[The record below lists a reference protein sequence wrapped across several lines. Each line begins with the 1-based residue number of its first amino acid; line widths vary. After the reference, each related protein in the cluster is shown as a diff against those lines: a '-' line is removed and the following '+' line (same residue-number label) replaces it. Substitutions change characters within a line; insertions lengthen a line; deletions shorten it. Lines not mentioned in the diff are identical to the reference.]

1 MTEATIFA
9 LATAPGRS
17 GVAMLRVS
25 GPAAGAAVRRL
36 GVEPLPAPRRAT
48 RRRIFHPS
56 DGTPIDDA
64 ILLWFPGPASFTGE
78 DVLELHLHG
87 GPAVLARALDAL
99 GRIAG
104 FRLAE
109 PGEFTK
115 RAFLNGKLDLT
126 AAEGLA
132 DLVMAETEAQRKLA
146 LRQLEGELGRLYE
159 SWRARL
165 VGMLAALE
173 AAIDF
178 PDEDLPP
185 GLIERVRA
193 GISTLG
199 REIAAHIG
207 DAHRGERLRDGLSVA
222 LVGPPNSGKS
232 SIFNYFV
239 KRDAAIVSAVAGTT
253 RDVIEAHLDI
263 GGYPVILADT
273 AGLRLS
279 ADEIETEGVRRAMA
293 RARAADLWI
302 GVLDASAPGAVP
314 AELRA
319 LPATRAILVAN
330 KTDLAPAPVE
340 TSVEATVEA
349 QLAIDG
355 VAALAVSART
365 GVGMDALRD
374 RLGRMAASALA
385 VGASPVL
392 TRARHREALEAAAAA
407 LDRAG
412 RAELPE
418 LLAEDLRLATRSVGR
433 ITGRVDV
440 EDILDRIFAQ
450 FCIGK

>member
-25 GPAAGAAVRRL
+25 GPAAADAVRRL
-36 GVEPLPAPRRAT
+36 GVETMPVPRRAT
-48 RRRIFHPS
+48 RCRISHPT
-56 DGTPIDDA
+56 DGTPIDEA

-78 DVLELHLHG
+78 DLLELHLHG

-159 SWRARL
+159 SWRERL
-165 VGMLAALE
+165 VGMLAELE

-178 PDEDLPP
+178 PEEDLPA
-185 GLIERVRA
+185 GLIDRVRQ
-193 GISTLG
+193 GIGALR
-199 REIAAHIG
+199 REITAHIG

-232 SIFNYFV
+232 SIFNYLV

-279 ADEIETEGVRRAMA
+279 ADEIESEGVRRAMA

-302 GVLDASAPGAVP
+302 GVLDASAPGSVP

-319 LPATRAILVAN
+319 LPADRAILVAN
-330 KTDLAPAPVE
+330 KADLAAPTPVE
-340 TSVEATVEA
+340 APA
-349 QLAIDG
+349 AIDG
-355 VAALAVSART
+355 VAALPVSALT
-365 GVGMDALRD
+365 GVGMEALRD
-374 RLGRMAASALA
+374 RLGRMAAGAMA

-412 RAELPE
+412 QVELPE

>member
-1 MTEATIFA
+1 MTGEDTIFA
-9 LATAPGRS
+9 LATAAGRS

-25 GPAAGAAVRRL
+25 GPGAGDAIRKLAEGRFPEPRHATHRRL
-36 GVEPLPAPRRAT
+36 R
-48 RRRIFHPS
+48 HPTT
-56 DGTPIDDA
+56 GTPIDDG
-64 ILLWFPGPASFTGE
+64 ILLWFPAPASFTGE
-78 DVLELHLHG
+78 DVVELHLHG
-87 GPAVLARALDAL
+87 GPAVLAAALDAL
-99 GRIAG
+99 GRIPG
-104 FRLAE
+104 FRLAA

-115 RAFLNGKLDLT
+115 RAFLNGRLDLT

-159 SWRARL
+159 GWRDRL
-165 VGMLAALE
+165 VGLLAELE

-178 PDEDLPP
+178 PDEDLPA
-185 GLIERVRA
+185 GLIEKVRRDLLR
-193 GISTLG
+193 LG
-199 REIAAHIG
+199 AEIAAHIG
-207 DAHRGERLRDGLSVA
+207 DAHRGERIRDGLSVA

-232 SIFNYFV
+232 SIFNYLV

-263 GGYPVILADT
+263 GGYPVVIADT

-279 ADEIETEGVRRAMA
+279 VDEIEAEGVRRAIE
-293 RARAADLWI
+293 RAQAADLWI
-302 GVLDASAPGAVP
+302 GVLDASQPGSIP
-314 AELRA
+314 AELAA
-319 LPATRAILVAN
+319 LPADRAILLAN
-330 KTDLAPAPVE
+330 KADLAE
-340 TSVEATVEA
+340 TPIRVGTAT
-349 QLAIDG
+349 
-355 VAALAVSART
+355 ALPVSART
-365 GVGMDALRD
+365 GAGMDRLRAG
-374 RLGRMAASALA
+374 LAEMVAAAMA

-392 TRARHREALEAAAAA
+392 TRARHREALEAAGAA
-407 LDRAG
+407 LDRAQ

-418 LLAEDLRLATRSVGR
+418 LLAEDLRLAARSIGR

>member
-25 GPAAGAAVRRL
+25 GPSAADALRKL
-36 GVEPLPAPRRAT
+36 GVATLPAPRRAT
-48 RRRIFHPS
+48 HRRIFHPA

-99 GRIAG
+99 GRIQG
-104 FRLAE
+104 LRIAE

-115 RAFLNGKLDLT
+115 RAFLNDKLDLT

-132 DLVMAETEAQRKLA
+132 DLVMAETEAQRRLA

-159 SWRARL
+159 YWREQL
-165 VGMLAALE
+165 VGMLAELE

-178 PDEDLPP
+178 PDEDLPA
-185 GLIERVRA
+185 GLIDKVRD
-193 GISTLG
+193 GIAALR
-199 REIAAHIG
+199 REIAAHLG

-232 SIFNYFV
+232 SIFNYLV

-279 ADEIETEGVRRAMA
+279 ADEIESEGVRRAIA

-302 GVLDASAPGAVP
+302 GLLDASAPGSVP
-314 AELRA
+314 GELRA
-319 LPATRAILVAN
+319 LPADRAILVAN
-330 KTDLAPAPVE
+330 KADLGAPVI
-340 TSVEATVEA
+340 V
-349 QLAIDG
+349 IDG
-355 VAALAVSART
+355 VTALPVSART
-365 GVGMDALRD
+365 GAGMKALHD
-374 RLGRMAASALA
+374 RLGEMAARAMG

-392 TRARHREALEAAAAA
+392 TRARHREALEAASAA
-407 LDRAG
+407 LDRAAH
-412 RAELPE
+412 AELPE